1 MSFCVILSRLVAG
14 SCGSINSSSGSTS
27 SSGSVLS
34 VNGVAAVIVLSGET
48 SCKSYLEFDKL
59 TC

>member
-14 SCGSINSSSGSTS
+14 SCGSINS

-48 SCKSYLEFDKL
+48 SCKSSLEFDKL